1 MTERKTTS
9 SMCIYP
15 LHVDIGSVLKQSV
28 VVPTSLPSLRENC
41 DFRFVVWFRA
51 SKIFVAIYN
60 YYLTGLLR
68 FTPHLLA
75 CRLYNYTFESE
86 VRNARNDVTQ
96 DYKINVTFTLCT

>member
-41 DFRFVVWFRA
+41 DFGLVVWQKFLR
-51 SKIFVAIYN
+51 IFMAIYN
-60 YYLTGLLR
+60 YYLTGLLC
-68 FTPHLLA
+68 FTPHLLT

-96 DYKINVTFTLCT
+96 DCKINVTFTLCT

>member
-28 VVPTSLPSLRENC
+28 VVPTSLPSLRENL
-41 DFRFVVWFRA
+41 DFCFVAIYKFLR
-51 SKIFVAIYN
+51 IFVAIYN